1 MRRLTAKE
9 CRPFFDAVEEKALEL
24 GAPVS
29 TAVVGPEGNI
39 IAVERMDRAGFIT
52 ADTAIAKAYTIAAFR
67 TMSPRFPDGLVIQ
80 KWFQER
86 NPQFLI
92 NAAVLSGG
100 RTAASGGAAP
110 IFDGNDV
117 VGFYGI
123 SGATSDQDEVMGR
136 HARNIVGWAHEPVDS
151 DLSEAAKK
159 HLREVYEKIGLKER
173 LESFE

>member
-29 TAVVGPEGNI
+29 TAVVGPEGNV
-39 IAVERMDRAGFIT
+39 IAVERMDGAGFIT
-52 ADTAIAKAYTIAAFR
+52 PETAIAKAYTIAAFR

-92 NAAVLSGG
+92 NAAALTGG
-100 RTAASGGAAP
+100 KIAASGGAAP
-110 IFDGNDV
+110 IFDGNALI
-117 VGFYGI
+117 GFYGI
-123 SGATSDQDEVMGR
+123 SGATSDQDEAMAR
-136 HARNIVGWAHEPVDS
+136 HARAIVGWPHEPAD
-151 DLSEAAKK
+151 DNIPEETRK
-159 HLREVYEKIGLKER
+159 HLKEVYARIGIDNR
-173 LESFE
+173 L